1 MVDRARHLLRAAGYG
16 QVNVVFADGE
26 GGEPDHAPYD
36 RIVVT
41 ADAADIATAW
51 VDQLVEDGR
60 LVVPLRIRGLT
71 RSIAFQ
77 REDGHLASQ
86 GYELCGFVPMQG
98 AGENR
103 ERLVVLHDGEG
114 EQVGLRLDD
123 GQQVYAD
130 RLREAFSQ
138 PHTQAWSGMTMGP
151 GMPYDD
157 LDLWLATTLPD
168 YALLA
173 TTKQAR
179 DRGLVASWSPLG
191 ISTLLDGDSFAYL
204 TIRPISPERTLFEF
218 GAYGYGPEAR
228 KAAGR
233 LAAKIHTWGGDH
245 RGDRAMFRAYPAGTP
260 DDQLPAG
267 LVIDKR
273 RHRITISWPDQE
285 P

>member
-1 MVDRARHLLRAAGYG
+1 M
-16 QVNVVFADGE
+16 NVVFADGE